1 MRKFLVLLPL
11 LVLPVSA
18 LAQQTQTPSIEV
30 FGGYS
35 NLTANF
41 SATNFILNGY
51 NVSAQENRNSWF
63 GGALDFSEH
72 FGTDNGFK
80 VNTES
85 ISYGPVFS
93 YRKSRV
99 ITPFAHGLLGAVRGG
114 PEYLNISKSEIRFG
128 AYVGGGLD
136 VNVGHGLALRLIQ
149 ADYMYTHFSD
159 FRQNNLR
166 LSAGLVLLLG
176 KKKK

>member
-1 MRKFLVLLPL
+1 
-11 LVLPVSA
+11 
-18 LAQQTQTPSIEV
+18 V

-41 SATNFILNGY
+41 SQTNFILNGY
-51 NVSAQENRNSWF
+51 TVSAQENLNSWF
-63 GGALDFSEH
+63 GGAVDFSEH
-72 FGTDNGFK
+72 IGTDNRFK

-85 ISYGPVFS
+85 MMYGPVFS

-114 PEYLNISKSEIRFG
+114 PEYLNISKSEYHFG
-128 AYVGGGLD
+128 AYAGGGLD
-136 VNVGHGLALRLIQ
+136 LNVGHGLALRLIQ
-149 ADYMYTHFSD
+149 ADYLYTHFSN

-166 LSAGLVLLLG
+166 LSAGIVLLLG
-176 KKKK
+176 TKKK